1 MDAQGH
7 PVETKKQ
14 RKLRQ
19 KLNQTHPIS
28 AHASNTHPPH
38 VNTQKKPRPPQIGAD
53 GRYKL
58 TNMQEIREELE
69 MIRKALKYTH
79 SGNKLPA
86 DIENELEEAS
96 EKHAEWHKEYEKK
109 YPQDDKMVQLNVA
122 LKKIHKEM
130 EDHRAVVKH
139 EGKLTFAGDTY
150 GAPLASQVIG
160 ADSHVG
166 ASLVVED
173 FAVGASATE
182 LRGDSSDSEDE

>member
-1 MDAQGH
+1 
-7 PVETKKQ
+7 
-14 RKLRQ
+14 
-19 KLNQTHPIS
+19 
-28 AHASNTHPPH
+28 
-38 VNTQKKPRPPQIGAD
+38 
-53 GRYKL
+53 
-58 TNMQEIREELE
+58 
-69 MIRKALKYTH
+69 MIRRALKYTN
-79 SGNKLPA
+79 SGHKLPT

-130 EDHRAVVKH
+130 EEHRAVVKH
-139 EGKLTFAGDTY
+139 EGKLTVAVDTY

-166 ASLVVED
+166 ASLVVDD
-173 FAVGASATE
+173 FAVGASATQ